1 MKEYAFRLKK
11 GQDLKLEI
19 EKYVEAHQFQAA
31 VIVSC
36 IGYLNEAI
44 LHNVY
49 QKKELIRLR
58 RKKLNI
64 LSLNGTLSVHGNHM
78 SLTLI
83 DDQMQLYEGHLREGC
98 VVSTTVEIVILELED
113 YTFYRELDLETG
125 FRELD
130 PARR

>member
-1 MKEYAFRLKK
+1 
-11 GQDLKLEI
+11 
-19 EKYVEAHQFQAA
+19 
-31 VIVSC
+31 
-36 IGYLNEAI
+36 
-44 LHNVY
+44 
-49 QKKELIRLR
+49 
-58 RKKLNI
+58 
-64 LSLNGTLSVHGNHM
+64 M